1 MGGPAEDAASTAN
14 VGFALEQDRAL
25 LAAFREGR
33 SDVLE
38 RVYHALVDD
47 VFRLAAL
54 GFATKTGMIRP
65 ERDRDEQRAIVQ
77 DVFVRAFGERARAS
91 YDGVRPYRPYLLTI
105 ARNIMIDRARGTA
118 AEHARTSEVDVDAI
132 IAADAPISGDF
143 EEDSEQRAVRNRTT
157 EYLATLDAETRAFVE
172 LRFERDLS
180 QAALAAHLNITRR
193 RVRTLEARVIKGLR
207 RFLKKHRPEAALP

>member
-1 MGGPAEDAASTAN
+1 MARPAEDAVRGAN
-14 VGFALEQDRAL
+14 LGLALEQDREL

-33 SDVLE
+33 SDILE

-54 GFATKTGMIRP
+54 GFATRAGMIRP

-77 DVFVRAFGERARAS
+77 DVFVRAFADRARAA

-105 ARNIMIDRARGTA
+105 ARNVMIDRVRARV
-118 AEHARTSEVDVDAI
+118 AEHARTTEVDVDAI
-132 IAADAPISGDF
+132 IAADAPITGDI
-143 EEDSEQRAVRNRTT
+143 EEDAEQRSLRERAT
-157 EYLATLDAETRAFVE
+157 EYLATLDPEMRAFVE

-180 QAALAAHLNITRR
+180 QAALAEHLRITRR

-207 RFLKKHRPEAALP
+207 RFLKKHRPTGGLP